1 MHANYAR
8 LLSVLR
14 NQHLSPMP
22 QWVLHLGAIGLFAVA
37 IVDSSVIPLALPGST
52 DLLLLWLGARGGSP
66 LLLVL
71 GAVSG
76 SMVGGYST
84 WQIGRR
90 GGEAALRRYMPKP
103 LRRRVIGW
111 IERHRLLAVFL
122 PALLPPPIPLA
133 PFLLACGALGV
144 SRNRFLAVFGA
155 GRLLRYSLVVWL
167 AVAYGRPM
175 LAVWSGTL
183 AVWSRPLIWA
193 ICLLVVLGL
202 ALGWVQLRKL
212 KRCEAKERTSL
223 PVSAGRLD

>member
-84 WQIGRR
+84 WLIGRR

-111 IERHRLLAVFL
+111 IERHRFLAVFL

-167 AVAYGRPM
+167 ALAYGRPM
-175 LAVWSGTL
+175 LQMWSGTL
-183 AVWSRPLIWA
+183 AMWSGPLRWV
-193 ICLLVVLGL
+193 LGVLVVLGL
-202 ALGWVQLRKL
+202 GLGWYQFRKL
-212 KRCEAKERTSL
+212 RRCEAEEKTAL
-223 PVSAGRLD
+223 QAPVLRAD